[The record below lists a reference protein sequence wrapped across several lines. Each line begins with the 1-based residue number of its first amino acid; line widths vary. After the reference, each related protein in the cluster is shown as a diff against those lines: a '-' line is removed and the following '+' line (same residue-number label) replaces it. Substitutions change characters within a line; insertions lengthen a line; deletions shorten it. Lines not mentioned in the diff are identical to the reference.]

1 MSWKQTAIGL
11 RKKNC
16 GAIRLRASVSYLFTL
31 LKSITM
37 SLSEALVHQGYDP
50 NYVHQIID
58 DMRDRVVILCE
69 WPDDVLL
76 DYGLDPNF
84 IFQLLNIK
92 QCNYLN

>member
-1 MSWKQTAIGL
+1 M
-11 RKKNC
+11 
-16 GAIRLRASVSYLFTL
+16 SYLFTL
-31 LKSITM
+31 LKSIIM
-37 SLSEALVHQGYDP
+37 SISEALVHQGYDP
-50 NYVHQIID
+50 DYVHEIIN